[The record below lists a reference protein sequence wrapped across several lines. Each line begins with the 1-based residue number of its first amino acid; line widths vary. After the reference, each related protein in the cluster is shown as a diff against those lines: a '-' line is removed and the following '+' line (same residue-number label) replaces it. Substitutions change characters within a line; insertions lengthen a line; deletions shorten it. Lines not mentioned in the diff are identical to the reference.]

1 MQQSFLHFGC
11 GVGLQVL
18 SSQVEHSRTKAGIP
32 FHECGERLPV
42 PDMNTSV
49 TSFDLHLRHFALK
62 SHRLIRFWIRATANW
77 ILVVLVVLSAW
88 TLCRHRVHVSSPSL
102 FQVEL
107 RNTTSWIETTLCG
120 LVSDA
125 CHGKLFSLHPC

>member
-11 GVGLQVL
+11 GIGLQVL

-42 PDMNTSV
+42 PNMNTSV
-49 TSFDLHLRHFALK
+49 TSFDLHLRHFAK
-62 SHRLIRFWIRATANW
+62 SHRLIRFCLIRATANW

-107 RNTTSWIETTLCG
+107 RNTTSWIETTLW
-120 LVSDA
+120 A
-125 CHGKLFSLHPC
+125 CFRCMPWNVFSLHPC